1 MGYEINLIMGEI
13 GGTDT
18 FIEIARVDLAK
29 IGNGP
34 LHNLISYAKGKE
46 TPNFI
51 DWKFLKDVKGN
62 HLGVDSASS
71 EIFGLGMDY
80 KNVDIWEGD
89 VKTTED
95 PYGDPLPAVPLL
107 HILSAINQ
115 ELKLGNY
122 RRFSLAKSIL
132 EEFATDKWDN
142 IFVVPYGH

>member
-1 MGYEINLIMGEI
+1 MGYEIQLIAGEI
-13 GGTDT
+13 GSTDT
-18 FIEIARVDLAK
+18 FIEIARVDLSK

-62 HLGVDSASS
+62 HLDVDPSAS
-71 EIFGLGMDY
+71 EIFGIGMDY
-80 KNVDIWEGD
+80 KTVSIWEGD
-89 VKTTED
+89 AKISED

-107 HILSAINQ
+107 HILAAINQ

-122 RRFSLAKSIL
+122 RRFSLAKAL
-132 EEFATDKWDN
+132 LDEFSTSKWEN
-142 IFVVPYGH
+142 IFIVPYGH